1 MKYYRH
7 LIVDFNIKKC
17 GSAGNF
23 VIIIFVNNFIVRL
36 PYLIMSTIDYVFIFI
51 GIVILLILLSGLHI
65 LKEWERGAVFTLG
78 RFTQMKGPGIIYV
91 YPFISKLN
99 PIISTRIQAVSF
111 KTESTFTKDNVPINV
126 DAVMYFQ
133 VIDPQKSVLNVENF
147 GVATNYSAQTT
158 LREVLG
164 KSSFDEILSE
174 REKIGEA
181 AREIIDEKTEHWGIK
196 VSSVEIRDVIVPNA
210 LQEAMSRQA
219 SAERERRSRVTLA
232 LAEVEAAQKMVE
244 AADQY
249 TTNPTAFQLRW
260 LNILYEIGLEGK
272 GTLMMVPVQT
282 PTAGSVEPMTV
293 MGLDEV
299 AKNIK
304 QLTKASQQ
312 KQQS

>member
-1 MKYYRH
+1 M
-7 LIVDFNIKKC
+7 
-17 GSAGNF
+17 
-23 VIIIFVNNFIVRL
+23 
-36 PYLIMSTIDYVFIFI
+36 
-51 GIVILLILLSGLHI
+51 
-65 LKEWERGAVFTLG
+65 
-78 RFTQMKGPGIIYV
+78 
-91 YPFISKLN
+91 
-99 PIISTRIQAVSF
+99 
-111 KTESTFTKDNVPINV
+111 
-126 DAVMYFQ
+126 
-133 VIDPQKSVLNVENF
+133 
-147 GVATNYSAQTT
+147 
-158 LREVLG
+158 REVLG

-304 QLTKASQQ
+304 EMTRLSQQ